1 MKLVPLLALVLAC
14 SSPSRPAAEAPAG
27 GASPA
32 APATATGTATPTP
45 TPAAA
50 SLPAGAAPTPSA
62 STGGGHYSCFSYVSK
77 NSTVTRHAC
86 MRTEDC
92 TSYLDQA
99 KSVGGI
105 RELSGCANVTAVY
118 CFHQVASADEP
129 EGLDVCQPTLD
140 ECRTARADVVR
151 AKMSVDS
158 DCAQR

>member
-14 SSPSRPAAEAPAG
+14 SSPSRPAAQAPAG

-32 APATATGTATPTP
+32 APATATPTP

-50 SLPAGAAPTPSA
+50 SIPAGAAPTSS

-129 EGLDVCQPTLD
+129 EGLDVCQPSLD

>member
-1 MKLVPLLALVLAC
+1 MKLAPVLVLVVGC
-14 SSPSRPAAEAPAG
+14 SSPSRPPAEPTA
-27 GASPA
+27 ASPSPARSEATTPA
-32 APATATGTATPTP
+32 A

-50 SLPAGAAPTPSA
+50 TLPVGTAANAPA
-62 STGGGHYSCFSYVSK
+62 STGGGRYSCFSYVSK

-92 TSYLDQA
+92 GPYLDQA

-105 RELSGCANVTAVY
+105 RELTGCANVATVY
-118 CFHQVASADEP
+118 CFHQVGSADEP
-129 EGLDVCQPTLD
+129 DGLDVCQPTLD